1 MRGSM
6 RLAGHRL
13 GARALRAPGG
23 RVAALEWSQMASAR
37 RAAGRP
43 GGCGRGPPRLR
54 EVCHA
59 VPWCTFLCMDCA
71 GGRCGRGWRGE
82 RPSRDLR
89 ERASHRAAAK
99 RACCERRIVSTQE
112 LLAALP
118 SCTRSACRA
127 HADTC
132 TCVTVRDRGAR
143 EYGRLRA
150 PRTGVLDLEAA
161 RSYHCTAPT
170 GSALFRAHCTAP
182 TGSTPA
188 AYVHSTARTDGALQ
202 FSQRTAPV
210 HGSTPAANVHSTA
223 LPSSSPH
230 ALP

>member
-1 MRGSM
+1 MLDLQGAQARPDPSGGACQRAEAVQSRGSM
-6 RLAGHRL
+6 RLVAHRL

-23 RVAALEWSQMASAR
+23 RVAAPEWSQMASAR
-37 RAAGRP
+37 RVAGRP
-43 GGCGRGPPRLR
+43 GVRGRGPQRPR

-59 VPWCTFLCMDCA
+59 VPCCTFLCMDCA

-99 RACCERRIVSTQE
+99 RACCERRIVGTQE

-161 RSYHCTAPT
+161 RSYLPILSASNLCTQ
-170 GSALFRAHCTAP
+170 L
-182 TGSTPA
+182 
-188 AYVHSTARTDGALQ
+188 YVLH
-202 FSQRTAPV
+202 
-210 HGSTPAANVHSTA
+210 AANSA
-223 LPSSSPH
+223 
-230 ALP
+230 

>member
-1 MRGSM
+1 MLDLQGAQARPDPSGGAGQRAEAVQSRGSM
-6 RLAGHRL
+6 SLAAHGL
-13 GARALRAPGG
+13 GARALGAPGG
-23 RVAALEWSQMASAR
+23 RVASLEWSRS
-37 RAAGRP
+37 
-43 GGCGRGPPRLR
+43 RGPQRPR

-161 RSYHCTAPT
+161 RSYLPILSASNLCTQ
-170 GSALFRAHCTAP
+170 L
-182 TGSTPA
+182 
-188 AYVHSTARTDGALQ
+188 YVLH
-202 FSQRTAPV
+202 
-210 HGSTPAANVHSTA
+210 AANSA
-223 LPSSSPH
+223 
-230 ALP
+230 

>member
-1 MRGSM
+1 MRDLQSAQARPDPSRGGGQRVGAVQSRGSM
-6 RLAGHRL
+6 CLVAHRL
-13 GARALRAPGG
+13 GARALGAPGG
-23 RVAALEWSQMASAR
+23 RVASLEWSRS
-37 RAAGRP
+37 
-43 GGCGRGPPRLR
+43 RGPQRPR

-161 RSYHCTAPT
+161 RSYLPILSASNLCTQ
-170 GSALFRAHCTAP
+170 L
-182 TGSTPA
+182 
-188 AYVHSTARTDGALQ
+188 YVLH
-202 FSQRTAPV
+202 
-210 HGSTPAANVHSTA
+210 AANSA
-223 LPSSSPH
+223 
-230 ALP
+230 

>member
-1 MRGSM
+1 MARGAMLELQSAQSRPDSSAGAGQDAGAVQSRGSM
-6 RLAGHRL
+6 RLAAHRL

-43 GGCGRGPPRLR
+43 GVRGRGPQRLR

-99 RACCERRIVSTQE
+99 RACCERRIVGTQE

-161 RSYHCTAPT
+161 RSYLPILSASNLCTQ
-170 GSALFRAHCTAP
+170 L
-182 TGSTPA
+182 
-188 AYVHSTARTDGALQ
+188 YVLH
-202 FSQRTAPV
+202 
-210 HGSTPAANVHSTA
+210 AANSA
-223 LPSSSPH
+223 
-230 ALP
+230 

>member
-1 MRGSM
+1 MLDLQGAQARPDPSGGACQRAEAVQSRGSM
-6 RLAGHRL
+6 RLVAHRL

-43 GGCGRGPPRLR
+43 GVRGRGPPRLR

-161 RSYHCTAPT
+161 RSYLPILSASNLCTQ
-170 GSALFRAHCTAP
+170 L
-182 TGSTPA
+182 
-188 AYVHSTARTDGALQ
+188 YVLH
-202 FSQRTAPV
+202 
-210 HGSTPAANVHSTA
+210 AANSA
-223 LPSSSPH
+223 
-230 ALP
+230 

>member
-1 MRGSM
+1 MSVRHAARGRS
-6 RLAGHRL
+6 RGASACLQQPGRAGGVVGGIVR
-13 GARALRAPGG
+13 PGG
-23 RVAALEWSQMASAR
+23 AASAWGPCSRAVLCVLSRTGWARGRWGR
-37 RAAGRP
+37 RAAGWRP
-43 GGCGRGPPRLR
+43 WSGRRWRRRGGRRGGQVCAAGGHTQRLR

-59 VPWCTFLCMDCA
+59 VLWCTFLCMDCA

-99 RACCERRIVSTQE
+99 RACCERRIVGTQE

-161 RSYHCTAPT
+161 RSYLPILSASNLCTQ
-170 GSALFRAHCTAP
+170 L
-182 TGSTPA
+182 
-188 AYVHSTARTDGALQ
+188 YVLH
-202 FSQRTAPV
+202 
-210 HGSTPAANVHSTA
+210 AANSA
-223 LPSSSPH
+223 
-230 ALP
+230 

>member
-1 MRGSM
+1 MLDLQGAQARPDPSGGAGQRAEAVQSRGSM
-6 RLAGHRL
+6 RLVAHRL
-13 GARALRAPGG
+13 GARALGAPGG
-23 RVAALEWSQMASAR
+23 RVASLEWSQMASAR
-37 RAAGRP
+37 RVAGRP
-43 GGCGRGPPRLR
+43 GVRSRGPQRPR

-143 EYGRLRA
+143 EHGRLRA
-150 PRTGVLDLEAA
+150 PRPGVLDLEAA
-161 RSYHCTAPT
+161 RSYLPILSASNLCTQ
-170 GSALFRAHCTAP
+170 L
-182 TGSTPA
+182 
-188 AYVHSTARTDGALQ
+188 YVLH
-202 FSQRTAPV
+202 
-210 HGSTPAANVHSTA
+210 AANSA
-223 LPSSSPH
+223 
-230 ALP
+230 

>member
-1 MRGSM
+1 MLDLQGAQARPDPSGGAGQRAEAVQSRGSM
-6 RLAGHRL
+6 RLVAHRL

-43 GGCGRGPPRLR
+43 GVRGRGPQRLR

-99 RACCERRIVSTQE
+99 RACCERRIVGTQE

-127 HADTC
+127 HADTY
-132 TCVTVRDRGAR
+132 TCATVRDRGAR
-143 EYGRLRA
+143 EYGCLRA

-161 RSYHCTAPT
+161 RSYLPILSASNLCTQ
-170 GSALFRAHCTAP
+170 L
-182 TGSTPA
+182 
-188 AYVHSTARTDGALQ
+188 YVLH
-202 FSQRTAPV
+202 
-210 HGSTPAANVHSTA
+210 AANSA
-223 LPSSSPH
+223 
-230 ALP
+230 

>member
-1 MRGSM
+1 MLDLQSAQARPDPSEGAGQRVGAVQSRGSM
-6 RLAGHRL
+6 CLATHRL

-43 GGCGRGPPRLR
+43 GVRGRGPQRLR

-59 VPWCTFLCMDCA
+59 VLWCTFLCMECA

-132 TCVTVRDRGAR
+132 ICVAVRDSGAC
-143 EYGRLRA
+143 EHGCLRA
-150 PRTGVLDLEAA
+150 PRPGVLDPEAA
-161 RSYHCTAPT
+161 RNY
-170 GSALFRAHCTAP
+170 
-182 TGSTPA
+182 
-188 AYVHSTARTDGALQ
+188 
-202 FSQRTAPV
+202 
-210 HGSTPAANVHSTA
+210 
-223 LPSSSPH
+223 LPIPSERLRS
-230 ALP
+230 